1 MIVTRLSP
9 RKHAAALTVALSL
22 ALPCA
27 ANADDG
33 RLLATGGATQIEGSA
48 GGGIVPW
55 AVLSGYGTAGQHGGT
70 AFATRVDTGDYALTS
85 YGAAYAWDN
94 RLELSYARQRFEL
107 GELQRRLSLPTGRF
121 DAEVVGAKLRLGGDL
136 VYTVMPQVSLGV
148 QYKRQ
153 LDFAIP
159 RAVGARDDRGIDAYL
174 SASKLFLAAV
184 ADRNLLLN
192 ATVRSTRANQAGLLG
207 FGGDRKAGRSLVLE
221 TSAAVLLDPR
231 WAVGVEYRQKPDNL
245 GFAREDD
252 WRDAFVAWFPNK
264 HVAVVAAYA
273 DLGSIATLD
282 RQRGA
287 YLSLQAS
294 F

>member
-107 GELQRRLSLPTGRF
+107 GEFVIHGVDGSERPIRGQSVRQAPSCGMGEAPALSFGFASGLPNPLTPGAQSLRF
-121 DAEVVGAKLRLGGDL
+121 SLSEQG
-136 VYTVMPQVSLGV
+136 QVSL
-148 QYKRQ
+148 
-153 LDFAIP
+153 
-159 RAVGARDDRGIDAYL
+159 AVFDPAGRRLRKLHDGPLAAGQHAVTWDGRDD
-174 SASKLFLAAV
+174 
-184 ADRNLLLN
+184 
-192 ATVRSTRANQAGLLG
+192 
-207 FGGDRKAGRSLVLE
+207 AGRTLPAGVYLCRLEQGSRSQVRKLVM
-221 TSAAVLLDPR
+221 V
-231 WAVGVEYRQKPDNL
+231 K
-245 GFAREDD
+245 
-252 WRDAFVAWFPNK
+252 
-264 HVAVVAAYA
+264 
-273 DLGSIATLD
+273 
-282 RQRGA
+282 
-287 YLSLQAS
+287 
-294 F
+294 